1 MSKNKVMQTLA
12 LLLRT
17 GVEIGTGVI
26 VHDCLNAMS
35 NKYVKRRDGA
45 IGVLKEL
52 CVLGAST
59 AITFKASSVMG
70 EYVTKQ
76 TDEAQES
83 FDDMIATLDDIAAR
97 VRRENKK
104 DIDISTKTEE
114 EANDGEAN
122 TEDNTETSG
131 N

>member
-1 MSKNKVMQTLA
+1 
-12 LLLRT
+12 
-17 GVEIGTGVI
+17 
-26 VHDCLNAMS
+26 
-35 NKYVKRRDGA
+35 
-45 IGVLKEL
+45 
-52 CVLGAST
+52 
-59 AITFKASSVMG
+59 MG

-114 EANDGEAN
+114 DADNGEAN
-122 TEDNTETSG
+122 AEDNTEAGS